1 MLGAIIGCTRRRLR
15 RTVAERLL
23 PELSV
28 PCGAL
33 LLMPAPESVEEQLH
47 HLLVGES
54 PAVAALVHRLR
65 AVVRTAHPDL
75 RERVYPGWHGLGFRH
90 PRAGYLCALFPRDGG
105 VNVGFEHGAD
115 LPDPHGRL
123 LGDGRRMRDVRVEVT
138 AGPDEDEVVVDYLDL
153 ALDWA
158 LDRTAGNHARAR

>member
-1 MLGAIIGCTRRRLR
+1 MSPPQP
-15 RTVAERLL
+15 VD
-23 PELSV
+23 
-28 PCGAL
+28 
-33 LLMPAPESVEEQLH
+33 EQLR
-47 HLLVGES
+47 HLLVGEP

-65 AVVRTAHPDL
+65 AVVRAAHPDL
-75 RERVYPGWHGLGFRH
+75 RERVYPGWHGLGFHH

-123 LGDGRRMRDVRVEVT
+123 LGEGRRMRDVRVEVT
-138 AGPDEDEVVVDYLDL
+138 AGPDDDEVVVDYLDL

-158 LDRTAGNHARAR
+158 LDRAAGNRAGRAR

>member
-123 LGDGRRMRDVRVEVT
+123 LGEGRRMRDVRVEVT

-158 LDRTAGNHARAR
+158 LDRTAGNRARAR

>member
-1 MLGAIIGCTRRRLR
+1 
-15 RTVAERLL
+15 
-23 PELSV
+23 
-28 PCGAL
+28 
-33 LLMPAPESVEEQLH
+33 MPAPESVEEQLH

-123 LGDGRRMRDVRVEVT
+123 LGEGRRMRDVRVEVT

-158 LDRTAGNHARAR
+158 LDRTAGNRARAR